1 MVFVIKYIL
10 ENKMKKILLI
20 DGSSLIFRAF
30 YAIRNLTTKDGV
42 FVNGVYGFL
51 NMYYKALELIN
62 PTHIFVAFDKGSK
75 TFRHNEFADYKGTRD
90 NAPNEIT
97 YQFGILKDLLSS
109 MNVNYLEL
117 DEYEAD
123 DIIGTI
129 AKLAQKEGFEV
140 DIFTGDRDYLQL
152 VDDNILVYLT
162 KKGISEI
169 KLMNTESILEEYDL
183 SPKQLIDVKA
193 LQGDS
198 SDNIPGVK
206 GVGEK
211 TALKLI
217 QEYGNLENL
226 YENID
231 NLKGKLKENLVNEKD
246 KAYLSRY
253 LGEIFLRVPIE
264 RNIEDFE
271 IKDVNYNEYLKKLEK
286 LEFNSII
293 NKHFKDIK
301 KESTVKSNQNI
312 DFEVI
317 NFSEIFEKIK
327 NDDEISIKF
336 FSDKGYIYRKKF
348 YIGIYSNFNKKAYI
362 CKDFKLSDFEK
373 FCNLDI
379 KIIGYDIKEELF
391 FALKN
396 NLEFK
401 NYEDVMILEYLIDSN
416 KGNYDI
422 LKVSNEFLNLEILD
436 LKEMLGKGK
445 NKKTFFELEEDI
457 IFKFISQNVFAISA
471 LYDIFI
477 EKAKENNLISLYENV
492 EKPLVKVLADME
504 KTGVLVD
511 RNKIIELNE
520 EYSKLAYL
528 YEQKV
533 YELAGEVFN
542 LNSPKQL
549 GVILFEKIGLPVV
562 KKTKT
567 GYSTDVEVLEKLSKK
582 HEIADYILK
591 YRSLNK
597 LISTYLDGI
606 LEYIMDDGRVRTSFK
621 QMITATGR
629 LSSVD
634 PNLQN
639 IPIRSEEGK
648 NIRKVFV
655 ADKNKVFIDAD
666 YSQIELRVL
675 AHLSKDSVMIDSFKN
690 DLDIHYKTASE
701 VFGVPINEVTDNQR
715 RSAKA
720 VNFGIVYGISDYGLS
735 KDLNITRNE
744 ARQYIDGYLN
754 TYPSIKNY
762 MEQIVNK
769 AKKDGFVTTILDRKR
784 YIPEINS
791 KNFNIRSFG
800 ERIALNTPIQGSAAD
815 IIKLAMIKVYERL
828 KIEKVNAKL
837 ILQIHDEL
845 IVECEES
852 EKETVKKIL
861 KNSMEN
867 VYKLD
872 LPLKVDVCE
881 GRNWYE
887 SK

>member
-1 MVFVIKYIL
+1 
-10 ENKMKKILLI
+10 MKKILLI

-30 YAIRNLTTKDGV
+30 YAIKNLTTKGGV

-51 NMYYKALELIN
+51 NMYYKALELTN
-62 PTHIFVAFDKGSK
+62 PTHVFVAFDKGSK
-75 TFRHNEFADYKGTRD
+75 TFRHTEYSDYKGTRD
-90 NAPNEIT
+90 KAPNEIT

-123 DIIGTI
+123 DILGTI

-152 VDDNILVYLT
+152 VDDNIFVYLT

-169 KLMNTESILEEYDL
+169 KLMDNNAIFEDFGI
-183 SPKQLIDVKA
+183 SPKQLIEVKA

-226 YENID
+226 YKNLGK
-231 NLKGKLKENLVNEKD
+231 LKGKLKENLENEKD

-253 LGEIFLRVPIE
+253 LGEIYLNVPIDK
-264 RNIEDFE
+264 NIEDFE
-271 IKDVNYNEYLKKLEK
+271 LKDVNLNEYIEK
-286 LEFNSII
+286 LENLEFKSII
-293 NKHFKDIK
+293 NKFFKDVK
-301 KESTVKSNQNI
+301 KDNSNSINHII
-312 DFEVI
+312 DSEVI
-317 NFSEIFEKIK
+317 NFSEIFDKIK
-327 NDDEISIKF
+327 NDKSIAVKF
-336 FSDKGYIYRKKF
+336 FSDKEYIYREKF
-348 YIGIYSNFNKKAYI
+348 YIGVYSDYNKKSYI
-362 CKDFKLSDFEK
+362 CKEFNLKDFERL
-373 FCNLDI
+373 CNSDI
-379 KIIGYDIKEELF
+379 KIVGYDIKEELF
-391 FALKN
+391 FLLKN
-396 NLEFK
+396 NFEVN
-401 NYEDVMILEYLIDSN
+401 NYEDVMILEYLVDSN

-422 LKVSNEFLNLEILD
+422 TKVSEELLHLEIID
-436 LKEMLGKGK
+436 LKERFGKGK
-445 NKKTFFELEEDI
+445 NKKTFFDLDEDI
-457 IFKFISQNVFAISA
+457 IVKYISQYVFAISE
-471 LYDIFI
+471 LYSIFVQ
-477 EKAKENNLISLYENV
+477 KVKENNLYSLYENV
-492 EKPLVKVLADME
+492 EKPLVKILADME
-504 KTGVLVD
+504 KTGVKVD
-511 RNKIIELNE
+511 KNKILELNE
-520 EYSKLAYL
+520 EYSKLADE
-528 YEQKV
+528 YEQRV
-533 YELAGEVFN
+533 YEIAGEVFN

-549 GVILFEKIGLPVV
+549 GVILFDKMKLPVV

-567 GYSTDVEVLEKLSKK
+567 GYSTDVEVLEKLSEDY
-582 HEIADYILK
+582 EIAEYILK

-597 LISTYLDGI
+597 LISTYLVGI
-606 LEYIMDDGRVRTSFK
+606 LDYIMEDDRVRTSYK

-639 IPIRSEEGK
+639 IPVRTQEGK

-675 AHLSKDSVMIDSFKN
+675 AHLSKDLVMIDSFKN

-701 VFGVPINEVTDNQR
+701 VFGVPIKEVTDNQR

-754 TYPSIKNY
+754 TYPNIKNY
-762 MEQIVNK
+762 MEEIVK
-769 AKKDGFVTTILDRKR
+769 IAKKDGYVTTILGRKR

-828 KIEKVNAKL
+828 KEEKVNAKL

-845 IVECEES
+845 IIECD
-852 EKETVKKIL
+852 EKEKDIVKNIL
-861 KNSMEN
+861 KESMEN

>member
-1 MVFVIKYIL
+1 
-10 ENKMKKILLI
+10 MKKILLI

-30 YAIRNLTTKDGV
+30 YAIKNLTTKDGV

-51 NMYYKALELIN
+51 NMYYKALELTN
-62 PTHIFVAFDKGSK
+62 PTHVFVAFDKGSK
-75 TFRHNEFADYKGTRD
+75 TFRHTEYSDYKGTRD
-90 NAPNEIT
+90 KAPNEIT

-123 DIIGTI
+123 DILGTI

-152 VDDNILVYLT
+152 VDDNIFVYLT

-169 KLMNTESILEEYDL
+169 KLMDNNAIFEDFGI

-226 YENID
+226 YENLGK
-231 NLKGKLKENLVNEKD
+231 LKGKLKENLENEKD

-253 LGEIFLRVPIE
+253 LGEIYLNVPIDK
-264 RNIEDFE
+264 NIEDFE
-271 IKDVNYNEYLKKLEK
+271 LKDVNLNEYIEK
-286 LEFNSII
+286 LENLEFKSII
-293 NKHFKDIK
+293 NKFFKDVK
-301 KESTVKSNQNI
+301 KDNSNSINHII
-312 DFEVI
+312 DSEVI
-317 NFSEIFEKIK
+317 NFSEIFDKIK
-327 NDDEISIKF
+327 NDKSIAVKF
-336 FSDKGYIYRKKF
+336 FSDKEYIYREKF
-348 YIGIYSNFNKKAYI
+348 YIGVYSDYNKKSYI
-362 CKDFKLSDFEK
+362 CKEFNLEDFERL
-373 FCNLDI
+373 CNSDI
-379 KIIGYDIKEELF
+379 KIVGYDIKEELF
-391 FALKN
+391 FLLKN
-396 NLEFK
+396 NFEVN
-401 NYEDVMILEYLIDSN
+401 NYEDVMILEYLVDSN

-422 LKVSNEFLNLEILD
+422 TKVSEELLHLEIID
-436 LKEMLGKGK
+436 LKERFGKGK
-445 NKKTFFELEEDI
+445 NKKTFFDLDEDI
-457 IFKFISQNVFAISA
+457 IVKYISQYVFAISE
-471 LYDIFI
+471 LYSIFVQ
-477 EKAKENNLISLYENV
+477 KVKENNLYSLYENV
-492 EKPLVKVLADME
+492 EKPLVKILADME
-504 KTGVLVD
+504 KTGVKVD
-511 RNKIIELNE
+511 NNKILELNE
-520 EYSKLAYL
+520 EYSKLADE
-528 YEQKV
+528 YEQRV

-549 GVILFEKIGLPVV
+549 GVILFDKMKLPVV

-567 GYSTDVEVLEKLSKK
+567 GYSTDVEVLEKLSEDY
-582 HEIADYILK
+582 EIAEYILK

-597 LISTYLDGI
+597 LISTYLVGI
-606 LEYIMDDGRVRTSFK
+606 LDYIMEDDRVRTSYK

-639 IPIRSEEGK
+639 IPVRTQEGK

-675 AHLSKDSVMIDSFKN
+675 AHLSKDLVMIDSFKN

-701 VFGVPINEVTDNQR
+701 VFGVPIEEVTDNQR

-754 TYPSIKNY
+754 TYPNIKNY
-762 MEQIVNK
+762 MEEIVK
-769 AKKDGFVTTILDRKR
+769 IAKKDGYVTTILGRKR

-828 KIEKVNAKL
+828 KEEKVNAKL

-845 IVECEES
+845 IIECD
-852 EKETVKKIL
+852 EKEKDIVKNIL
-861 KNSMEN
+861 KESMEN

>member
-1 MVFVIKYIL
+1 
-10 ENKMKKILLI
+10 MKKILLI

-169 KLMNTESILEEYDL
+169 KLMNNESIFEEYGL
-183 SPKQLIDVKA
+183 SPRQLIDVKA

-754 TYPSIKNY
+754 TYPSIKSY
-762 MEQIVNK
+762 MEEIVNK

-872 LPLKVDVCE
+872 LPLKVDICE

>member
-1 MVFVIKYIL
+1 
-10 ENKMKKILLI
+10 MKKILLI

-62 PTHIFVAFDKGSK
+62 PTHVFVAFDKGSK

-152 VDDNILVYLT
+152 VDYNILVYLT

-336 FSDKGYIYRKKF
+336 FSDKGYIYRNKF

-492 EKPLVKVLADME
+492 EKPLVKVIADME

-549 GVILFEKIGLPVV
+549 GVILFEKMRLPVV

-597 LISTYLDGI
+597 LISTYLYGI

-754 TYPSIKNY
+754 TYPSIKSY
-762 MEQIVNK
+762 MEEIVNK

-872 LPLKVDVCE
+872 LPLKVDICE

>member
-1 MVFVIKYIL
+1 
-10 ENKMKKILLI
+10 MKKILLI

-264 RNIEDFE
+264 RNIEDFK

-754 TYPSIKNY
+754 TYPSIKSY
-762 MEQIVNK
+762 MEEIVNK

-828 KIEKVNAKL
+828 KVEKVNAKL

-872 LPLKVDVCE
+872 LPLKVDICE

>member
-1 MVFVIKYIL
+1 
-10 ENKMKKILLI
+10 MKKILLI

-30 YAIRNLTTKDGV
+30 YAIKNLTTKDGV

-51 NMYYKALELIN
+51 NMYYKALELTN
-62 PTHIFVAFDKGSK
+62 PTHVFVAFDKGSK
-75 TFRHNEFADYKGTRD
+75 TFRHTEYSDYKGTRD
-90 NAPNEIT
+90 KAPNEIT

-123 DIIGTI
+123 DILGTI

-152 VDDNILVYLT
+152 VDDNIFVYLT

-169 KLMNTESILEEYDL
+169 KLMDNNAIFEDFGI

-226 YENID
+226 YENLGK
-231 NLKGKLKENLVNEKD
+231 LKGKLKENLENEKD

-253 LGEIFLRVPIE
+253 LGEIYLNVPIDK
-264 RNIEDFE
+264 NIEDFE
-271 IKDVNYNEYLKKLEK
+271 LKDVNLNEYIEK
-286 LEFNSII
+286 LENLEFKSII
-293 NKHFKDIK
+293 NKFFKDVK
-301 KESTVKSNQNI
+301 KDNSNSINHII
-312 DFEVI
+312 DSEVI
-317 NFSEIFEKIK
+317 NFSEIFDKIK
-327 NDDEISIKF
+327 NDKSIAVKF
-336 FSDKGYIYRKKF
+336 FSDKEYIYREKF
-348 YIGIYSNFNKKAYI
+348 YIGVYSDYNKKSYI
-362 CKDFKLSDFEK
+362 CKEFNLEDFERL
-373 FCNLDI
+373 CNSDI
-379 KIIGYDIKEELF
+379 KIVGYDIKEELF
-391 FALKN
+391 FLLKN
-396 NLEFK
+396 NFEVN
-401 NYEDVMILEYLIDSN
+401 NYEDVMILEYLVDSN

-422 LKVSNEFLNLEILD
+422 TKVSEELLHLEIID
-436 LKEMLGKGK
+436 LKERFGKGK
-445 NKKTFFELEEDI
+445 NKKTFFDLDEDI
-457 IFKFISQNVFAISA
+457 IVKYISQYVFAISE
-471 LYDIFI
+471 LYSIFVQ
-477 EKAKENNLISLYENV
+477 KVKENNLYSLYENV
-492 EKPLVKVLADME
+492 EKPLVKILADME
-504 KTGVLVD
+504 KTGVKVD
-511 RNKIIELNE
+511 KNKILELNE
-520 EYSKLAYL
+520 EYSKLADE
-528 YEQKV
+528 YEQRV
-533 YELAGEVFN
+533 YEIAGEVFN

-549 GVILFEKIGLPVV
+549 GVILFDKMKLPVV

-567 GYSTDVEVLEKLSKK
+567 GYSTDVEVLEKLSEDY
-582 HEIADYILK
+582 EIAEYILK

-597 LISTYLDGI
+597 LISTYLVGI
-606 LEYIMDDGRVRTSFK
+606 LDYIMEDARVRTSYK

-639 IPIRSEEGK
+639 IPVRTQEGK

-675 AHLSKDSVMIDSFKN
+675 AHLSKDLVMIDSFKN

-701 VFGVPINEVTDNQR
+701 VFGVPIEEVTDNQR

-754 TYPSIKNY
+754 TYPNIKNY
-762 MEQIVNK
+762 MEEIVK
-769 AKKDGFVTTILDRKR
+769 IAKKDGYVTTILGRKR

-828 KIEKVNAKL
+828 KEEKVNAKL

-845 IVECEES
+845 IIECD
-852 EKETVKKIL
+852 EKEKDIVKNIL
-861 KNSMEN
+861 KESMEN

>member
-1 MVFVIKYIL
+1 
-10 ENKMKKILLI
+10 MKKILLI

-62 PTHIFVAFDKGSK
+62 PTHVFVAFDKGSK

-169 KLMNTESILEEYDL
+169 KLMNIESILEEYDL

-445 NKKTFFELEEDI
+445 NKKTFFELEEAI

-754 TYPSIKNY
+754 TYPSIKSY
-762 MEQIVNK
+762 MEEIVNK

-828 KIEKVNAKL
+828 KVEKVNAKL

-872 LPLKVDVCE
+872 LPLKVDICE

>member
-1 MVFVIKYIL
+1 
-10 ENKMKKILLI
+10 MKKILLI

-30 YAIRNLTTKDGV
+30 YAIKNLTTKDGV

-51 NMYYKALELIN
+51 NMYYKALELTN
-62 PTHIFVAFDKGSK
+62 PTHVFVAFDKGSK
-75 TFRHNEFADYKGTRD
+75 TFRHTEYSDYKGTRD
-90 NAPNEIT
+90 KAPNEIT

-123 DIIGTI
+123 DILGTI

-152 VDDNILVYLT
+152 VDDNIFVYLT

-169 KLMNTESILEEYDL
+169 KLMDNNAIFEDFGI

-226 YENID
+226 YENLGK
-231 NLKGKLKENLVNEKD
+231 LKGKLKENLENEKD

-253 LGEIFLRVPIE
+253 LGEIYLNVPIDK
-264 RNIEDFE
+264 NIEDFE
-271 IKDVNYNEYLKKLEK
+271 LKDVNLNEYIEK
-286 LEFNSII
+286 LENLEFKSII
-293 NKHFKDIK
+293 NKFFKDVK
-301 KESTVKSNQNI
+301 KDNSNSINHII
-312 DFEVI
+312 DSEVI
-317 NFSEIFEKIK
+317 NFSEIFDKIK
-327 NDDEISIKF
+327 NDKSIAVKF
-336 FSDKGYIYRKKF
+336 FSDKEYIYREKF
-348 YIGIYSNFNKKAYI
+348 YIGVYSDYNKKSYI
-362 CKDFKLSDFEK
+362 CKEFNLEDFERL
-373 FCNLDI
+373 CNSDI
-379 KIIGYDIKEELF
+379 KIVGYDIKEELF
-391 FALKN
+391 FLLKN
-396 NLEFK
+396 NFEVN
-401 NYEDVMILEYLIDSN
+401 NYEDVMILEYLVDSN

-422 LKVSNEFLNLEILD
+422 TKVSEELLHLEIID
-436 LKEMLGKGK
+436 LKERFGKGK
-445 NKKTFFELEEDI
+445 NKKTFFDLDEDI
-457 IFKFISQNVFAISA
+457 IVKYISQYVFAISE
-471 LYDIFI
+471 LYSIFVQ
-477 EKAKENNLISLYENV
+477 KVKENNLYSLYENV
-492 EKPLVKVLADME
+492 EKPLVKILADME
-504 KTGVLVD
+504 KTGVKVD
-511 RNKIIELNE
+511 KNKILELNE
-520 EYSKLAYL
+520 EYSKLADE
-528 YEQKV
+528 YEQRV
-533 YELAGEVFN
+533 YEIAGEVFN

-549 GVILFEKIGLPVV
+549 GVILFDKMKLPVV

-567 GYSTDVEVLEKLSKK
+567 GYSTDVEVLEKLSEDY
-582 HEIADYILK
+582 EIAEYILK

-597 LISTYLDGI
+597 LISTYLVGI
-606 LEYIMDDGRVRTSFK
+606 LDYIMEDDRVRTSYK

-639 IPIRSEEGK
+639 IPVRTQEGK

-675 AHLSKDSVMIDSFKN
+675 AHLSKDLVMIDSFKN
-690 DLDIHYKTASE
+690 DLDIHYKTACE
-701 VFGVPINEVTDNQR
+701 VFGVPIEEVTDNQR

-754 TYPSIKNY
+754 TYPNIKNY
-762 MEQIVNK
+762 MEEIVK
-769 AKKDGFVTTILDRKR
+769 IAKKDGYVTTILGRKR

-828 KIEKVNAKL
+828 KEEKVNAKL

-845 IVECEES
+845 IIECD
-852 EKETVKKIL
+852 EKEKDIVKNIL
-861 KNSMEN
+861 KESMEN

>member
-1 MVFVIKYIL
+1 
-10 ENKMKKILLI
+10 MKKILLI

-30 YAIRNLTTKDGV
+30 YAIKNLTTKDGV

-51 NMYYKALELIN
+51 NMYYKALELTN
-62 PTHIFVAFDKGSK
+62 PTHVFVAFDKGSK
-75 TFRHNEFADYKGTRD
+75 TFRHTEYSDYKGTRD
-90 NAPNEIT
+90 KAPNEIT

-123 DIIGTI
+123 DILGTI

-152 VDDNILVYLT
+152 VDDNIFVYLT

-169 KLMNTESILEEYDL
+169 MLMDNNAIFEDFGI

-226 YENID
+226 YENLGK
-231 NLKGKLKENLVNEKD
+231 LKGKLKENLENEKD

-253 LGEIFLRVPIE
+253 LGEIYLNVPIDK
-264 RNIEDFE
+264 NIEDFE
-271 IKDVNYNEYLKKLEK
+271 LKDVNLNEYIEK
-286 LEFNSII
+286 LENLEFKSII
-293 NKHFKDIK
+293 NKFFKDVK
-301 KESTVKSNQNI
+301 KDNSNSINHII
-312 DFEVI
+312 DSEVI
-317 NFSEIFEKIK
+317 NFSEIFDKIK
-327 NDDEISIKF
+327 NDKSIAVKF
-336 FSDKGYIYRKKF
+336 FSDKEYIYREKF
-348 YIGIYSNFNKKAYI
+348 YIGVYSDYNKKSYI
-362 CKDFKLSDFEK
+362 CKEFNLEDFERL
-373 FCNLDI
+373 CNSDI
-379 KIIGYDIKEELF
+379 KIVGYDIKEELF
-391 FALKN
+391 FLLKN
-396 NLEFK
+396 NFEVN
-401 NYEDVMILEYLIDSN
+401 NYEDVMILEYLVDSN

-422 LKVSNEFLNLEILD
+422 TKVSEELLHLEIID
-436 LKEMLGKGK
+436 LKERFGKGK
-445 NKKTFFELEEDI
+445 NKKTFFDLDEDI
-457 IFKFISQNVFAISA
+457 IVKYISQYVFAISE
-471 LYDIFI
+471 LYSIFVQ
-477 EKAKENNLISLYENV
+477 KVKENNLYSLYENV
-492 EKPLVKVLADME
+492 EKPLVKILADME
-504 KTGVLVD
+504 KTGVKVD
-511 RNKIIELNE
+511 KNKILELNE
-520 EYSKLAYL
+520 EYSKLADE
-528 YEQKV
+528 YEQRV
-533 YELAGEVFN
+533 YEIAGEVFN

-549 GVILFEKIGLPVV
+549 GVILFDKMKLPVV

-567 GYSTDVEVLEKLSKK
+567 GYSTDVEVLEKLSEDY
-582 HEIADYILK
+582 EIAEYILK

-597 LISTYLDGI
+597 LISTYLVGI
-606 LEYIMDDGRVRTSFK
+606 LDYIMEDDRVRTSYK

-639 IPIRSEEGK
+639 IPVRTQEGK

-675 AHLSKDSVMIDSFKN
+675 AHLSKDLVMIDSFKN

-701 VFGVPINEVTDNQR
+701 VFGVPIEEVTDNQR

-754 TYPSIKNY
+754 TYPNIKNY
-762 MEQIVNK
+762 MEEIVK
-769 AKKDGFVTTILDRKR
+769 IAKKDGYVTTILGRKR

-828 KIEKVNAKL
+828 KEEKVNAKL

-845 IVECEES
+845 IIECD
-852 EKETVKKIL
+852 EKEKDIVKNIL
-861 KNSMEN
+861 KESMEN

>member
-1 MVFVIKYIL
+1 
-10 ENKMKKILLI
+10 MKKILLI

-30 YAIRNLTTKDGV
+30 YAIKNLTTKDGV

-51 NMYYKALELIN
+51 NMYYKALELTN
-62 PTHIFVAFDKGSK
+62 PTHVFVAFDKGSK
-75 TFRHNEFADYKGTRD
+75 TFRHTEYSDYKGTRD
-90 NAPNEIT
+90 KAPNEIT

-123 DIIGTI
+123 DILGTI
-129 AKLAQKEGFEV
+129 AKMAQKEGFEV

-152 VDDNILVYLT
+152 VDDNIFVYLT

-169 KLMNTESILEEYDL
+169 KLMDNNAILEDFGI
-183 SPKQLIDVKA
+183 SPKQLIEVKA

-226 YENID
+226 YENLG
-231 NLKGKLKENLVNEKD
+231 NLKGKLKENLENEKD

-253 LGEIFLRVPIE
+253 LGEIYLNVPIDK
-264 RNIEDFE
+264 NIEDFE
-271 IKDVNYNEYLKKLEK
+271 IKDVNLNEYIEK
-286 LEFNSII
+286 LENLEFKSII
-293 NKHFKDIK
+293 NKYFKDVK
-301 KESTVKSNQNI
+301 KDNSKNLNHII
-312 DFEVI
+312 DSEVI
-317 NFSEIFEKIK
+317 IFSEIFDKIK
-327 NDDEISIKF
+327 NDKSIAVKF
-336 FSDKGYIYRKKF
+336 FSDKEYIYREKF
-348 YIGIYSNFNKKAYI
+348 YIGVYSDYNKKSYI
-362 CKDFKLSDFEK
+362 CKDFNLKDFERL
-373 FCNLDI
+373 CNSDI
-379 KIIGYDIKEELF
+379 KIVGYDIKEELF
-391 FALKN
+391 FLLKN
-396 NLEFK
+396 NFEVN
-401 NYEDVMILEYLIDSN
+401 NYEDVMILEYLVDSN

-422 LKVSNEFLNLEILD
+422 TKVSEEVLHLEIID
-436 LKEMLGKGK
+436 LKEIFGKGK
-445 NKKTFFELEEDI
+445 NKKTFFDLDEDI
-457 IFKFISQNVFAISA
+457 IVKYISQYVFAISE
-471 LYDIFI
+471 LYSIFVQ
-477 EKAKENNLISLYENV
+477 KVKENNLYSLYENV
-492 EKPLVKVLADME
+492 EKPLVKILADME
-504 KTGVLVD
+504 KTGVRVD
-511 RNKIIELNE
+511 KNKIMELNE
-520 EYSKLAYL
+520 EYSKLADE
-528 YEQKV
+528 YEQRV

-549 GVILFEKIGLPVV
+549 GVVLFDKMKLPVV

-567 GYSTDVEVLEKLSKK
+567 GYSTDVEVLEKLSEE
-582 HEIADYILK
+582 HEIAEYILK

-597 LISTYLDGI
+597 LISTYLVGI
-606 LEYIMDDGRVRTSFK
+606 LDYIMEDDRVRTSYK

-639 IPIRSEEGK
+639 IPVRTQEGK

-675 AHLSKDSVMIDSFKN
+675 AHLSKDLVMIDSFKN
-690 DLDIHYKTASE
+690 NLDIHYKTASE
-701 VFGVPINEVTDNQR
+701 VFGVPIEEVTDNQR

-754 TYPSIKNY
+754 TYPNIKNY
-762 MEQIVNK
+762 MEEIVK
-769 AKKDGFVTTILDRKR
+769 IAKKDGYVTTILGRKR

-828 KIEKVNAKL
+828 KEEKVNAKL

-845 IVECEES
+845 IIECD
-852 EKETVKKIL
+852 EKEKDIVKNIL
-861 KNSMEN
+861 KESMEN

>member
-1 MVFVIKYIL
+1 
-10 ENKMKKILLI
+10 MKKILLI

-30 YAIRNLTTKDGV
+30 YAIKNLTTKDGV

-51 NMYYKALELIN
+51 NMYYKALELTN
-62 PTHIFVAFDKGSK
+62 PTHVFVAFDKGSK
-75 TFRHNEFADYKGTRD
+75 TFRHTEYSDYKGTRD
-90 NAPNEIT
+90 KAPNEIT

-123 DIIGTI
+123 DILGTI

-152 VDDNILVYLT
+152 VDDNIFVYLT

-169 KLMNTESILEEYDL
+169 KLMDNNAIFEDFGI

-226 YENID
+226 YKNLGK
-231 NLKGKLKENLVNEKD
+231 LKGKLKENLENEKD

-253 LGEIFLRVPIE
+253 LGEIYLNVPIDK
-264 RNIEDFE
+264 NIEDFE
-271 IKDVNYNEYLKKLEK
+271 LKDVNLNEYIEK
-286 LEFNSII
+286 LENLEFKSII
-293 NKHFKDIK
+293 NKFFKDVK
-301 KESTVKSNQNI
+301 KDNSNSINHII
-312 DFEVI
+312 DSEVI
-317 NFSEIFEKIK
+317 NFSEIFDKIK
-327 NDDEISIKF
+327 NDKSIAVKF
-336 FSDKGYIYRKKF
+336 FSDKEYIYREKF
-348 YIGIYSNFNKKAYI
+348 YIGVYSDYNKKSYI
-362 CKDFKLSDFEK
+362 CKEFNLEDFERL
-373 FCNLDI
+373 CNSDI
-379 KIIGYDIKEELF
+379 KIVGYDIKEELF
-391 FALKN
+391 FLLKN
-396 NLEFK
+396 NFEVN
-401 NYEDVMILEYLIDSN
+401 NYEDVMILEYLVDSN

-422 LKVSNEFLNLEILD
+422 TKVSEELLHLEIID
-436 LKEMLGKGK
+436 LKERFGKGK
-445 NKKTFFELEEDI
+445 NKKTFFDLDEDI
-457 IFKFISQNVFAISA
+457 IVKYISQYVFAISE
-471 LYDIFI
+471 LYSIFVQ
-477 EKAKENNLISLYENV
+477 KVKENNLYSLYENV
-492 EKPLVKVLADME
+492 EKPLVKILADME
-504 KTGVLVD
+504 KTGVKVD
-511 RNKIIELNE
+511 KNKILELNE
-520 EYSKLAYL
+520 EYSKLADE
-528 YEQKV
+528 YEQRV

-549 GVILFEKIGLPVV
+549 GVILFDKMKLPVV

-567 GYSTDVEVLEKLSKK
+567 GYSTDVEVLEKLSEDY
-582 HEIADYILK
+582 EIAEYILK

-597 LISTYLDGI
+597 LISTYLVGI
-606 LEYIMDDGRVRTSFK
+606 LDYIMEDDRVRTSYK

-639 IPIRSEEGK
+639 IPVRTQEGK

-675 AHLSKDSVMIDSFKN
+675 AHLSKDLVMIDSFKN

-701 VFGVPINEVTDNQR
+701 VFGVPIEEVTDNQR

-754 TYPSIKNY
+754 TYPNIKNY
-762 MEQIVNK
+762 MEEIVK
-769 AKKDGFVTTILDRKR
+769 IAKKDGYVTIILGRKR
-784 YIPEINS
+784 YIPEIKS

-815 IIKLAMIKVYERL
+815 IIKLAMIKVYKRL
-828 KIEKVNAKL
+828 KEEKVNAKL

-845 IVECEES
+845 IIECD
-852 EKETVKKIL
+852 EKEKDIVKNIL
-861 KNSMEN
+861 KESMEN

-881 GRNWYE
+881 GRNWFE

>member
-1 MVFVIKYIL
+1 
-10 ENKMKKILLI
+10 MKKILLI

-62 PTHIFVAFDKGSK
+62 PTHVFVAFDKGSK

-336 FSDKGYIYRKKF
+336 FSDKGYICRKKF

-477 EKAKENNLISLYENV
+477 EKAKENNLISLYENI

-754 TYPSIKNY
+754 TYPSIKSY
-762 MEQIVNK
+762 MEEIVNK

-828 KIEKVNAKL
+828 KVEKVNAKL

-872 LPLKVDVCE
+872 LPLKVDICE

>member
-1 MVFVIKYIL
+1 
-10 ENKMKKILLI
+10 MKKILLI

-264 RNIEDFE
+264 RNIEDFK

-648 NIRKVFV
+648 NIRKVFI

-754 TYPSIKNY
+754 TYPSIKSY
-762 MEQIVNK
+762 MEEIVNK

-828 KIEKVNAKL
+828 KVEKVNAKL

-872 LPLKVDVCE
+872 LPLKVDICE

>member
-1 MVFVIKYIL
+1 
-10 ENKMKKILLI
+10 MKKILLI

-264 RNIEDFE
+264 RNIEDFK

-471 LYDIFI
+471 LYNIFI

-754 TYPSIKNY
+754 TYPSIKSY
-762 MEQIVNK
+762 MEEIVNK

-828 KIEKVNAKL
+828 KVEKVNAKL

-872 LPLKVDVCE
+872 LPLKVDICE

>member
-1 MVFVIKYIL
+1 
-10 ENKMKKILLI
+10 MKKILLI

-62 PTHIFVAFDKGSK
+62 PTHVFVAFDKGSK

-231 NLKGKLKENLVNEKD
+231 NFKGKLKENLVNEKN

-264 RNIEDFE
+264 RNIEDFK

-379 KIIGYDIKEELF
+379 KMIGYDIKEELF

-754 TYPSIKNY
+754 TYPSIKSY
-762 MEQIVNK
+762 MEEIVNK

-872 LPLKVDVCE
+872 LPLKVDICE

>member
-1 MVFVIKYIL
+1 
-10 ENKMKKILLI
+10 MKKILLI

-62 PTHIFVAFDKGSK
+62 PTHVFVAFDKGSK

-264 RNIEDFE
+264 RNIEDFK

-492 EKPLVKVLADME
+492 EKTLVKVLADME

-754 TYPSIKNY
+754 TYPSIKSY
-762 MEQIVNK
+762 MEEIVNK

-828 KIEKVNAKL
+828 KVEKVNAKL

-872 LPLKVDVCE
+872 LPLKVDICE

>member
-1 MVFVIKYIL
+1 
-10 ENKMKKILLI
+10 MKKILLI

-30 YAIRNLTTKDGV
+30 YAIKNLTTKDGV

-51 NMYYKALELIN
+51 NMYYKALELTN
-62 PTHIFVAFDKGSK
+62 PTHVFIAFDKGSK
-75 TFRHNEFADYKGTRD
+75 TFRHTEYSDYKGTRD
-90 NAPNEIT
+90 KAPNEIT

-123 DIIGTI
+123 DILGTI

-152 VDDNILVYLT
+152 VDDNIFVYLT

-169 KLMNTESILEEYDL
+169 KLMDNNAIFEDFGI

-226 YENID
+226 YENLGK
-231 NLKGKLKENLVNEKD
+231 LKGKLKENLENEKD

-253 LGEIFLRVPIE
+253 LGEIYLNVPIDK
-264 RNIEDFE
+264 NIEDFE
-271 IKDVNYNEYLKKLEK
+271 LKDVNLNEYIEK
-286 LEFNSII
+286 LENLEFKSII
-293 NKHFKDIK
+293 NKFFKDVK
-301 KESTVKSNQNI
+301 KDNSNSINHII
-312 DFEVI
+312 DSEVI
-317 NFSEIFEKIK
+317 NFSEIFDKIK
-327 NDDEISIKF
+327 NDKSIAVKF
-336 FSDKGYIYRKKF
+336 FSDKEYIYREKF
-348 YIGIYSNFNKKAYI
+348 YIGVYSDYNKKSYI
-362 CKDFKLSDFEK
+362 CKEFNLEDFERL
-373 FCNLDI
+373 CNSDI
-379 KIIGYDIKEELF
+379 KIVGYDIKEELF
-391 FALKN
+391 FLLKN
-396 NLEFK
+396 NFEVN
-401 NYEDVMILEYLIDSN
+401 NYEDVMILEYLVDSN

-422 LKVSNEFLNLEILD
+422 TKVSEELLHLEIID
-436 LKEMLGKGK
+436 LKERFGKGK
-445 NKKTFFELEEDI
+445 NKKTFFDLDEDI
-457 IFKFISQNVFAISA
+457 IVKYISQYVFAISE
-471 LYDIFI
+471 LYSIFVQ
-477 EKAKENNLISLYENV
+477 KVKENNLYSLYENV
-492 EKPLVKVLADME
+492 EKPLVKILADME
-504 KTGVLVD
+504 KTGVKVD
-511 RNKIIELNE
+511 KNKILELNE
-520 EYSKLAYL
+520 EYSKLADE
-528 YEQKV
+528 YEQRV
-533 YELAGEVFN
+533 YEIAGEVFN

-549 GVILFEKIGLPVV
+549 GVILFDKMKLPVV

-567 GYSTDVEVLEKLSKK
+567 GYSTDVEVLEKLSEDY
-582 HEIADYILK
+582 EIAEYILK

-597 LISTYLDGI
+597 LISTYLVGI
-606 LEYIMDDGRVRTSFK
+606 LDYIMEDDRVRTSYK

-639 IPIRSEEGK
+639 IPVRTQEGK

-675 AHLSKDSVMIDSFKN
+675 AHLSKDLVMIDSFKN

-701 VFGVPINEVTDNQR
+701 VFGVPIEEVTDNQR

-754 TYPSIKNY
+754 TYPNIKNY
-762 MEQIVNK
+762 MEEIVK
-769 AKKDGFVTTILDRKR
+769 IAKKDGYVTTILGRKR

-828 KIEKVNAKL
+828 KEEKVNAKL

-845 IVECEES
+845 IIECD
-852 EKETVKKIL
+852 EKEKDIVKNIL
-861 KNSMEN
+861 KESMEN

>member
-1 MVFVIKYIL
+1 
-10 ENKMKKILLI
+10 MKKILLI

-492 EKPLVKVLADME
+492 EKSLVKVLADME

-754 TYPSIKNY
+754 TYPSIKSY
-762 MEQIVNK
+762 MEEIVNK

-872 LPLKVDVCE
+872 LPLKVDICE

>member
-1 MVFVIKYIL
+1 
-10 ENKMKKILLI
+10 MKKILLI

-169 KLMNTESILEEYDL
+169 KLMNTESILEKYDL

-336 FSDKGYIYRKKF
+336 FSDKGYIYKKKF

-477 EKAKENNLISLYENV
+477 EKVKENNLISLYENV

-744 ARQYIDGYLN
+744 ARKYIDGYLN
-754 TYPSIKNY
+754 TYPSIKSY
-762 MEQIVNK
+762 MEEIVNK

-872 LPLKVDVCE
+872 LPLKVDICE

>member
-1 MVFVIKYIL
+1 
-10 ENKMKKILLI
+10 MKKILLI

-30 YAIRNLTTKDGV
+30 YAIKNLTTKDGV

-51 NMYYKALELIN
+51 NMYYKALELTN
-62 PTHIFVAFDKGSK
+62 PTHVFVAFDKGSK
-75 TFRHNEFADYKGTRD
+75 TFRHTEYSDYKGTRD
-90 NAPNEIT
+90 KAPNEIT

-123 DIIGTI
+123 DILGTI

-152 VDDNILVYLT
+152 VDDNIFVYLT

-169 KLMNTESILEEYDL
+169 KLMDNNAIFEDFGI

-217 QEYGNLENL
+217 QEYENLENL
-226 YENID
+226 YENLGK
-231 NLKGKLKENLVNEKD
+231 LKGKLKENLENEKD

-253 LGEIFLRVPIE
+253 LGEIYLNVPIDK
-264 RNIEDFE
+264 NIEDFE
-271 IKDVNYNEYLKKLEK
+271 LKDVNLNEYIEK
-286 LEFNSII
+286 LENLEFKSII
-293 NKHFKDIK
+293 NKFFKDVK
-301 KESTVKSNQNI
+301 KDNSNSINHII
-312 DFEVI
+312 DSEVI
-317 NFSEIFEKIK
+317 NFSEIFDKIK
-327 NDDEISIKF
+327 NDKSIAVKF
-336 FSDKGYIYRKKF
+336 FSDKEYIYREKF
-348 YIGIYSNFNKKAYI
+348 YIGVYSDYNKKSYI
-362 CKDFKLSDFEK
+362 CKEFNLEDFERL
-373 FCNLDI
+373 CNSDI
-379 KIIGYDIKEELF
+379 KIVGYDIKEELF
-391 FALKN
+391 FLLKN
-396 NLEFK
+396 NFEVN
-401 NYEDVMILEYLIDSN
+401 NYEDVMILEYLVDSN

-422 LKVSNEFLNLEILD
+422 TKVSEELLHLEIID
-436 LKEMLGKGK
+436 LKERFGKGK
-445 NKKTFFELEEDI
+445 NKKTFFDLDEDI
-457 IFKFISQNVFAISA
+457 IVKYISQYVFAISE
-471 LYDIFI
+471 LYSIFVQ
-477 EKAKENNLISLYENV
+477 KVKENNLYSLYENV
-492 EKPLVKVLADME
+492 EKPLVKILADME
-504 KTGVLVD
+504 KTGVKVD
-511 RNKIIELNE
+511 KNKILELNE
-520 EYSKLAYL
+520 EYSKLADE
-528 YEQKV
+528 YEQRV

-549 GVILFEKIGLPVV
+549 GVILFDKMKLPVV

-567 GYSTDVEVLEKLSKK
+567 GYSTDVEVLEKLSEDY
-582 HEIADYILK
+582 EIAEYILK

-597 LISTYLDGI
+597 LISTYLVGI
-606 LEYIMDDGRVRTSFK
+606 LDYIMEDDRVRTSYK

-639 IPIRSEEGK
+639 IPVRTQEGK

-675 AHLSKDSVMIDSFKN
+675 AHLSKDLVMIDSFKN

-701 VFGVPINEVTDNQR
+701 VFGVPIEEVTDNQR

-754 TYPSIKNY
+754 TYPNIKNY
-762 MEQIVNK
+762 MEEIVK
-769 AKKDGFVTTILDRKR
+769 IAKKDGYVTTILGRKR

-828 KIEKVNAKL
+828 KEEKVNAKL

-845 IVECEES
+845 IIECD
-852 EKETVKKIL
+852 EKEKDIVKNIL
-861 KNSMEN
+861 KESMEN

>member
-1 MVFVIKYIL
+1 
-10 ENKMKKILLI
+10 MKKILLI

-362 CKDFKLSDFEK
+362 CKNFKLSDFEK

-582 HEIADYILK
+582 HEIVDYILK

-754 TYPSIKNY
+754 TYPSIKSY
-762 MEQIVNK
+762 MEEIVNK

-872 LPLKVDVCE
+872 LPLKVDICE

>member
-1 MVFVIKYIL
+1 
-10 ENKMKKILLI
+10 MKKILLI

-30 YAIRNLTTKDGV
+30 YAIKNLTTKDGV

-51 NMYYKALELIN
+51 NMYYKALELTN
-62 PTHIFVAFDKGSK
+62 PTHVFVAFDKGSK
-75 TFRHNEFADYKGTRD
+75 TFRHTEYSDYKGTRD
-90 NAPNEIT
+90 KAPNEIT

-123 DIIGTI
+123 DILGTI

-152 VDDNILVYLT
+152 VDDNIFVYLT

-169 KLMNTESILEEYDL
+169 KLMDNNAIYEDFGI
-183 SPKQLIDVKA
+183 SPKQLIEVKA

-226 YENID
+226 YENLGK
-231 NLKGKLKENLVNEKD
+231 LKGKLKENLENEKD

-253 LGEIFLRVPIE
+253 LGEIYLNVPIDK
-264 RNIEDFE
+264 NIEDFE
-271 IKDVNYNEYLKKLEK
+271 LKDVNLNEYIEK
-286 LEFNSII
+286 LENLEFKSII
-293 NKHFKDIK
+293 NKYFKDVK
-301 KESTVKSNQNI
+301 KDNSKSINHKI
-312 DFEVI
+312 DSEVI
-317 NFSEIFEKIK
+317 NFSEIFDKIK
-327 NDDEISIKF
+327 NDKSIAVKF
-336 FSDKGYIYRKKF
+336 FSDKEYIYREKF
-348 YIGIYSNFNKKAYI
+348 YIGVYSDYNKKSYI
-362 CKDFKLSDFEK
+362 CKEFNLKDFERL
-373 FCNLDI
+373 CNSDI
-379 KIIGYDIKEELF
+379 KIVGYDIKEELF
-391 FALKN
+391 FLLKN
-396 NLEFK
+396 NFEVN
-401 NYEDVMILEYLIDSN
+401 NYEDVMILEYLVDSN

-422 LKVSNEFLNLEILD
+422 TKVSEELLHLEIID
-436 LKEMLGKGK
+436 LKERFGKGK
-445 NKKTFFELEEDI
+445 NKKTFFDLDEDI
-457 IFKFISQNVFAISA
+457 IVKYISQYVFAISE
-471 LYDIFI
+471 LYSIFVQ
-477 EKAKENNLISLYENV
+477 KVKENNLYSLYENV
-492 EKPLVKVLADME
+492 EKPLVKILADME
-504 KTGVLVD
+504 KTGVKVD
-511 RNKIIELNE
+511 KNKILELNE
-520 EYSKLAYL
+520 EYSKLADE
-528 YEQKV
+528 YEQRV
-533 YELAGEVFN
+533 YEIAGEVFN

-549 GVILFEKIGLPVV
+549 GVILFDKMKLPVV

-567 GYSTDVEVLEKLSKK
+567 GYSTDVEVLEKLSEDY
-582 HEIADYILK
+582 EIAEYILK

-597 LISTYLDGI
+597 LISTYLVGI
-606 LEYIMDDGRVRTSFK
+606 LDYIMEDDRVRTSYK

-639 IPIRSEEGK
+639 IPVRTQEGK

-675 AHLSKDSVMIDSFKN
+675 AHLSKDLVMIDSFKN

-701 VFGVPINEVTDNQR
+701 VFGVPIEEVTDNQR

-754 TYPSIKNY
+754 TYPNIKNY
-762 MEQIVNK
+762 MEEIVK
-769 AKKDGFVTTILDRKR
+769 IAKKDGYVTTILGRKR

-828 KIEKVNAKL
+828 KEEKVNAKL

-845 IVECEES
+845 IIECD
-852 EKETVKKIL
+852 EKEKDIVKNIL
-861 KNSMEN
+861 KESMEN

>member
-1 MVFVIKYIL
+1 
-10 ENKMKKILLI
+10 MKKILLI

-129 AKLAQKEGFEV
+129 AKLAHKEGFEV

-264 RNIEDFE
+264 RNIEDFK

-754 TYPSIKNY
+754 TYPSIKSY
-762 MEQIVNK
+762 MEEIVNK

-828 KIEKVNAKL
+828 KVEKVNAKL

-872 LPLKVDVCE
+872 LPLKVDICE

>member
-1 MVFVIKYIL
+1 
-10 ENKMKKILLI
+10 MKKILLI

-30 YAIRNLTTKDGV
+30 YAIKNLTTKDGV

-51 NMYYKALELIN
+51 NMYYKALELTN
-62 PTHIFVAFDKGSK
+62 PTHVFVAFDKGSK
-75 TFRHNEFADYKGTRD
+75 TFRHTEYSDYKGTRD
-90 NAPNEIT
+90 KAPNEIT

-123 DIIGTI
+123 DILGTI

-152 VDDNILVYLT
+152 VDDNIFVYLT

-169 KLMNTESILEEYDL
+169 KLMDNNAIFEDFGI

-226 YENID
+226 YENLG
-231 NLKGKLKENLVNEKD
+231 NLKGKLKENLENEKD

-253 LGEIFLRVPIE
+253 LGEIYLNVPIDK
-264 RNIEDFE
+264 NIEDFE
-271 IKDVNYNEYLKKLEK
+271 IKDVNLNEYIEK
-286 LEFNSII
+286 LENLEFKSII
-293 NKHFKDIK
+293 NKYFKDVK
-301 KESTVKSNQNI
+301 KDNSKSINHII
-312 DFEVI
+312 DSEVI
-317 NFSEIFEKIK
+317 NFSEIFDKIK
-327 NDDEISIKF
+327 NDKSIAVKF
-336 FSDKGYIYRKKF
+336 FSDKEYIYREKF
-348 YIGIYSNFNKKAYI
+348 YIGVYSDYNKKSYI
-362 CKDFKLSDFEK
+362 CKEFNLKDFERL
-373 FCNLDI
+373 CNSDI
-379 KIIGYDIKEELF
+379 KIVGYDIKEELF
-391 FALKN
+391 FLLKN
-396 NLEFK
+396 NFEVN
-401 NYEDVMILEYLIDSN
+401 NYEDVMILEYLVDSN

-422 LKVSNEFLNLEILD
+422 TKVSEELLHLEIID
-436 LKEMLGKGK
+436 LKERFGKGK
-445 NKKTFFELEEDI
+445 NKKTFFDLDEDI
-457 IFKFISQNVFAISA
+457 IVKYISQYVFAISE
-471 LYDIFI
+471 LYSIFVQ
-477 EKAKENNLISLYENV
+477 KVKENNLYLLYENV
-492 EKPLVKVLADME
+492 EKPLVKILADME
-504 KTGVLVD
+504 KTGVKVD
-511 RNKIIELNE
+511 KNKILELNE
-520 EYSKLAYL
+520 EYSKLADE
-528 YEQKV
+528 YEQRV
-533 YELAGEVFN
+533 YEIAGEVFN

-549 GVILFEKIGLPVV
+549 GVILFDIMKLPVV

-567 GYSTDVEVLEKLSKK
+567 GYSTDVEVLEKLSEDY
-582 HEIADYILK
+582 EIAEYILK

-597 LISTYLDGI
+597 LISTYLVGI
-606 LEYIMDDGRVRTSFK
+606 LDYIMEDDRVRTSYK

-639 IPIRSEEGK
+639 IPVRTQEGK

-675 AHLSKDSVMIDSFKN
+675 AHLSKDLVMIDSFKN

-701 VFGVPINEVTDNQR
+701 VFGVPIEEVTDNQR

-754 TYPSIKNY
+754 TYPNIKNY
-762 MEQIVNK
+762 MEEIVK
-769 AKKDGFVTTILDRKR
+769 IAKKDGYVTTILGRKR

-828 KIEKVNAKL
+828 KEEKVNAKL

-845 IVECEES
+845 IIECD
-852 EKETVKKIL
+852 EKEKDIVKNIL
-861 KNSMEN
+861 KESMEN

>member
-1 MVFVIKYIL
+1 
-10 ENKMKKILLI
+10 MKKILLI

-30 YAIRNLTTKDGV
+30 YAIKNLTTKDGV

-51 NMYYKALELIN
+51 NMYYKALDLTN
-62 PTHIFVAFDKGSK
+62 PTHVFVAFDKGSK
-75 TFRHNEFADYKGTRD
+75 TFRHTEYSDYKGTRD
-90 NAPNEIT
+90 KAPNEIT

-123 DIIGTI
+123 DILGTI

-152 VDDNILVYLT
+152 VDDNIFVYLT

-169 KLMNTESILEEYDL
+169 KLMDNNAIFEDFGI

-226 YENID
+226 YKNLGK
-231 NLKGKLKENLVNEKD
+231 LKGKLKENLENEKD

-253 LGEIFLRVPIE
+253 LGEIYLNVPIDK
-264 RNIEDFE
+264 NIEDFE
-271 IKDVNYNEYLKKLEK
+271 LKDVNLNEYIEK
-286 LEFNSII
+286 LENLEFKSII
-293 NKHFKDIK
+293 NKFFKDVK
-301 KESTVKSNQNI
+301 KDNSNSINHII
-312 DFEVI
+312 DSEVI
-317 NFSEIFEKIK
+317 NFSEIFDKIK
-327 NDDEISIKF
+327 NDKSIAVKF
-336 FSDKGYIYRKKF
+336 FSDKEYIYREKF
-348 YIGIYSNFNKKAYI
+348 YIGVYSDYNKKSYI
-362 CKDFKLSDFEK
+362 CKEFNLEDFERL
-373 FCNLDI
+373 CNSDI
-379 KIIGYDIKEELF
+379 KIVGYDIKEELF
-391 FALKN
+391 FLLKN
-396 NLEFK
+396 NFEVN
-401 NYEDVMILEYLIDSN
+401 NYEDVMILEYLVDSN

-422 LKVSNEFLNLEILD
+422 TKVSEELLHLEIID
-436 LKEMLGKGK
+436 LKERFGKGK
-445 NKKTFFELEEDI
+445 NKKTFFDLDEDI
-457 IFKFISQNVFAISA
+457 IVKYISQYVFAISE
-471 LYDIFI
+471 LYSIFVQ
-477 EKAKENNLISLYENV
+477 KVKENNLYSLYENV
-492 EKPLVKVLADME
+492 EKPLVKILADME
-504 KTGVLVD
+504 KTGVKVD
-511 RNKIIELNE
+511 KNKILELNE
-520 EYSKLAYL
+520 EYSKLADE
-528 YEQKV
+528 YEQRV

-549 GVILFEKIGLPVV
+549 GVILFDKMKLPVV

-567 GYSTDVEVLEKLSKK
+567 GYSTDVEVLEKLSEDY
-582 HEIADYILK
+582 EIAEYILK

-597 LISTYLDGI
+597 IISTYLVGI
-606 LEYIMDDGRVRTSFK
+606 LDYIMEDDRVRTSYK

-639 IPIRSEEGK
+639 IPVRTQEGK

-675 AHLSKDSVMIDSFKN
+675 AHLSKDLVMIDSFKN

-701 VFGVPINEVTDNQR
+701 VFGVPIEEVTDNQR

-754 TYPSIKNY
+754 TYPNIKNY
-762 MEQIVNK
+762 MEEIVK
-769 AKKDGFVTTILDRKR
+769 IAKKDGYVTTILGRKR
-784 YIPEINS
+784 YIPEIKS

-815 IIKLAMIKVYERL
+815 IIKLAMIKVYKRL
-828 KIEKVNAKL
+828 KEEKVNAKL

-845 IVECEES
+845 IIECD
-852 EKETVKKIL
+852 EKEKDIVKNIL
-861 KNSMEN
+861 KESMEN

-881 GRNWYE
+881 GRNWFE

>member
-1 MVFVIKYIL
+1 
-10 ENKMKKILLI
+10 MKKILLI

-62 PTHIFVAFDKGSK
+62 PTHVFVAFDKGSK

-445 NKKTFFELEEDI
+445 NKKTFFKLEENI

-629 LSSVD
+629 LSSID

-675 AHLSKDSVMIDSFKN
+675 AHLSKDSVMIESFKN

-701 VFGVPINEVTDNQR
+701 VFGVPIDEVTDNQR

-872 LPLKVDVCE
+872 LPLKVDICE

>member
-1 MVFVIKYIL
+1 
-10 ENKMKKILLI
+10 MKKILLI

-30 YAIRNLTTKDGV
+30 YAIKNLTTKDGI

-51 NMYYKALELIN
+51 NMYYKALELTN
-62 PTHIFVAFDKGSK
+62 PTHVFVAFDKGSK
-75 TFRHNEFADYKGTRD
+75 TFRHTEYSDYKGTRD
-90 NAPNEIT
+90 KAPNEIT

-123 DIIGTI
+123 DILGTI

-152 VDDNILVYLT
+152 VDDNIFVYLT

-169 KLMNTESILEEYDL
+169 KLMDNNAIFEDFGI

-226 YENID
+226 YKNLGK
-231 NLKGKLKENLVNEKD
+231 LKGKLKENLENEKD

-253 LGEIFLRVPIE
+253 LGEIYLNVPIDK
-264 RNIEDFE
+264 NIEDFE
-271 IKDVNYNEYLKKLEK
+271 LKDVNLNEYIEK
-286 LEFNSII
+286 LENLEFKSII
-293 NKHFKDIK
+293 NKFFKDVK
-301 KESTVKSNQNI
+301 KDNSNSINHII
-312 DFEVI
+312 DSEVI
-317 NFSEIFEKIK
+317 NFSEIFDKIK
-327 NDDEISIKF
+327 NDKSIAVKF
-336 FSDKGYIYRKKF
+336 FPDKEYIYREKF
-348 YIGIYSNFNKKAYI
+348 YIGVYSDYNKKSYI
-362 CKDFKLSDFEK
+362 CKEFNLEDFERL
-373 FCNLDI
+373 CNSDI
-379 KIIGYDIKEELF
+379 KIVGYDVKEELF
-391 FALKN
+391 FLLKN
-396 NLEFK
+396 NFEVN
-401 NYEDVMILEYLIDSN
+401 NYEDVMILEYLVDSN

-422 LKVSNEFLNLEILD
+422 TKVSEELLHLEIID
-436 LKEMLGKGK
+436 LKERFGKGK
-445 NKKTFFELEEDI
+445 NKKTFFDLDEDI
-457 IFKFISQNVFAISA
+457 IVKYISQYVFAISE
-471 LYDIFI
+471 LYSIFVQ
-477 EKAKENNLISLYENV
+477 KVKENNLYSLYENV
-492 EKPLVKVLADME
+492 EKPLVKILADME
-504 KTGVLVD
+504 KTGVKVD
-511 RNKIIELNE
+511 KNKILELNE
-520 EYSKLAYL
+520 EYSKLADE
-528 YEQKV
+528 YEQRV

-549 GVILFEKIGLPVV
+549 GVILFDKMKLPVV

-567 GYSTDVEVLEKLSKK
+567 GYSTDVEVLEKLSEDY
-582 HEIADYILK
+582 EIAEYILK

-597 LISTYLDGI
+597 LISTYLVGI
-606 LEYIMDDGRVRTSFK
+606 LDYIMEDDRVRTSYK

-639 IPIRSEEGK
+639 IPVRTQEGK

-675 AHLSKDSVMIDSFKN
+675 AHLSKDLVMIDSFKN

-701 VFGVPINEVTDNQR
+701 VFGVPIEEVTDNQR

-754 TYPSIKNY
+754 TYPNIKNY
-762 MEQIVNK
+762 MEEIVK
-769 AKKDGFVTTILDRKR
+769 IAKKDGYVTTILGRKR

-828 KIEKVNAKL
+828 KEEKVNAKL

-845 IVECEES
+845 IIECD
-852 EKETVKKIL
+852 EKEKDIVKNIL
-861 KNSMEN
+861 KESMEN

>member
-1 MVFVIKYIL
+1 
-10 ENKMKKILLI
+10 MKKILLI

-90 NAPNEIT
+90 NVPNEIT

-754 TYPSIKNY
+754 TYPSIKSY
-762 MEQIVNK
+762 MEEIVNK

-872 LPLKVDVCE
+872 LPLKVDICE

>member
-1 MVFVIKYIL
+1 
-10 ENKMKKILLI
+10 MKKILLI

-30 YAIRNLTTKDGV
+30 YAIKNLTTKDGV

-51 NMYYKALELIN
+51 NMYYKALELTN
-62 PTHIFVAFDKGSK
+62 PTHVFVAFDKGSK
-75 TFRHNEFADYKGTRD
+75 TFRHTEYSDYKGTRD
-90 NAPNEIT
+90 KAPNEIT

-123 DIIGTI
+123 DILGTI

-152 VDDNILVYLT
+152 VDDNIFVYLT

-169 KLMNTESILEEYDL
+169 KLMDNNAIFEDFGI
-183 SPKQLIDVKA
+183 SPKQLIEVKA

-226 YENID
+226 YKNLGK
-231 NLKGKLKENLVNEKD
+231 LKGKLKENLENEKD

-253 LGEIFLRVPIE
+253 LGEIYLNVPIDK
-264 RNIEDFE
+264 NIEDFE
-271 IKDVNYNEYLKKLEK
+271 LKDVNLNEYIEK
-286 LEFNSII
+286 LENLEFKSII
-293 NKHFKDIK
+293 NKYFKDVK
-301 KESTVKSNQNI
+301 KDNSNSINHII
-312 DFEVI
+312 DSEVI
-317 NFSEIFEKIK
+317 NFSEIFDKIK
-327 NDDEISIKF
+327 NDKSIAVKF
-336 FSDKGYIYRKKF
+336 FSDKEYIYREKF
-348 YIGIYSNFNKKAYI
+348 YIGVYSDYNKKSYI
-362 CKDFKLSDFEK
+362 CKEFNLEDFERL
-373 FCNLDI
+373 CNSDI
-379 KIIGYDIKEELF
+379 KIVGYDIKEELF
-391 FALKN
+391 FLLKN
-396 NLEFK
+396 NFEVN
-401 NYEDVMILEYLIDSN
+401 NYEDVMILEYLVDSN

-422 LKVSNEFLNLEILD
+422 TKVSEELLYLEIID
-436 LKEMLGKGK
+436 LKERFGKGK
-445 NKKTFFELEEDI
+445 NKKTFFDLDEDI
-457 IFKFISQNVFAISA
+457 IVKYISQYVFAISE
-471 LYDIFI
+471 LYSIFVQ
-477 EKAKENNLISLYENV
+477 KVKENNLYSLYENV
-492 EKPLVKVLADME
+492 EKPLVKILVDME
-504 KTGVLVD
+504 KTGVKVD
-511 RNKIIELNE
+511 KNKILELNE
-520 EYSKLAYL
+520 EYSKLAGE
-528 YEQKV
+528 YEQRV

-549 GVILFEKIGLPVV
+549 GVILFDKMKLPVV

-567 GYSTDVEVLEKLSKK
+567 GYSTDVEVLEKLSEDY
-582 HEIADYILK
+582 EIAEYILK

-597 LISTYLDGI
+597 LISTYLVGI
-606 LEYIMDDGRVRTSFK
+606 LDYIMEDDRVRTSYK

-639 IPIRSEEGK
+639 IPVRTQEGK

-675 AHLSKDSVMIDSFKN
+675 AHLSKDLVMIDSFKN

-701 VFGVPINEVTDNQR
+701 VFGVPIEEVTDNQR

-754 TYPSIKNY
+754 TYPNIKNY
-762 MEQIVNK
+762 MEEIVK
-769 AKKDGFVTTILDRKR
+769 IAKKDGYVTTILGRKR

-828 KIEKVNAKL
+828 KEEKVNAKL

-845 IVECEES
+845 IIECD
-852 EKETVKKIL
+852 EKEKDIVKNIL
-861 KNSMEN
+861 KESMEN

>member
-1 MVFVIKYIL
+1 
-10 ENKMKKILLI
+10 MKKILLI

-492 EKPLVKVLADME
+492 EKPLVKVLSDME

-520 EYSKLAYL
+520 KYSKLAYL

-597 LISTYLDGI
+597 LISTYLYGI

-754 TYPSIKNY
+754 TYPSIKSY
-762 MEQIVNK
+762 MEEIVNK

-828 KIEKVNAKL
+828 KVEKVNAKL

-872 LPLKVDVCE
+872 LPLKVDICE

>member
-1 MVFVIKYIL
+1 
-10 ENKMKKILLI
+10 MKKILLI

-264 RNIEDFE
+264 RNIEDFK

-416 KGNYDI
+416 KGNYNI
-422 LKVSNEFLNLEILD
+422 IKVCEEFLHLEILD

-744 ARQYIDGYLN
+744 ARKYIDGYLN
-754 TYPSIKNY
+754 TYPSIKSY
-762 MEQIVNK
+762 MEEIVNK

-828 KIEKVNAKL
+828 KVEKVNAKL

-872 LPLKVDVCE
+872 LPLKVDICE

>member
-1 MVFVIKYIL
+1 
-10 ENKMKKILLI
+10 MKKILLI

-30 YAIRNLTTKDGV
+30 YAIKNLTTKDGV

-51 NMYYKALELIN
+51 NMYYKALELTN
-62 PTHIFVAFDKGSK
+62 PTHVFVAFDKGSK
-75 TFRHNEFADYKGTRD
+75 TFRHTEYSDYKGTRD
-90 NAPNEIT
+90 KAPNEIT

-123 DIIGTI
+123 DILGTI

-152 VDDNILVYLT
+152 VDDNIFVYLT

-169 KLMNTESILEEYDL
+169 KLMDNNAIFEDFGI

-226 YENID
+226 YENLGK
-231 NLKGKLKENLVNEKD
+231 LKGKLKENLENEKD

-253 LGEIFLRVPIE
+253 LGEIYLNVPIDK
-264 RNIEDFE
+264 NIEDFE
-271 IKDVNYNEYLKKLEK
+271 LKDVNLNEYIEK
-286 LEFNSII
+286 LENLEFKSII
-293 NKHFKDIK
+293 NKFFKDVK
-301 KESTVKSNQNI
+301 KDNSNSINHII
-312 DFEVI
+312 DSEVI
-317 NFSEIFEKIK
+317 NFSEIFDKIK
-327 NDDEISIKF
+327 NDKSIAVKF
-336 FSDKGYIYRKKF
+336 FSDKEYIYREKF
-348 YIGIYSNFNKKAYI
+348 YIGVYSDYNKKSYI
-362 CKDFKLSDFEK
+362 CKEFNLEDFERL
-373 FCNLDI
+373 CNSDI
-379 KIIGYDIKEELF
+379 KIVGYDIKEELF
-391 FALKN
+391 FLLKN
-396 NLEFK
+396 NFEVN
-401 NYEDVMILEYLIDSN
+401 NYEDVMILEYLVDSN

-422 LKVSNEFLNLEILD
+422 TKVSEELLHLEIID
-436 LKEMLGKGK
+436 LKERFGKGK
-445 NKKTFFELEEDI
+445 NKKTFFDLDEDI
-457 IFKFISQNVFAISA
+457 IVKYISQYVFAISE
-471 LYDIFI
+471 LYSIFVQ
-477 EKAKENNLISLYENV
+477 KVKENNLYSLYENV
-492 EKPLVKVLADME
+492 EKPLVKILADME
-504 KTGVLVD
+504 KTGVKVD
-511 RNKIIELNE
+511 KNKILELNE
-520 EYSKLAYL
+520 EYSKLADE
-528 YEQKV
+528 YEQRV

-549 GVILFEKIGLPVV
+549 GVILFDKMKLPVV

-567 GYSTDVEVLEKLSKK
+567 GYSTDVEVLEKLSEDY
-582 HEIADYILK
+582 EIAEYILK

-597 LISTYLDGI
+597 LISTYLVGI
-606 LEYIMDDGRVRTSFK
+606 LDYIMEDDRVRTSYK

-639 IPIRSEEGK
+639 IPVRTQEGK

-675 AHLSKDSVMIDSFKN
+675 AHLSKDLVMIDSFKN

-701 VFGVPINEVTDNQR
+701 VFGVPIEEVTDNQR

-754 TYPSIKNY
+754 TYPNIKNY
-762 MEQIVNK
+762 MEEIVK
-769 AKKDGFVTTILDRKR
+769 IAKKDGYVTTILGRKR

-815 IIKLAMIKVYERL
+815 IIKLAMIKVYKRL
-828 KIEKVNAKL
+828 KEEKVNAKL

-845 IVECEES
+845 IIECD
-852 EKETVKKIL
+852 EKEKDIVKNIL
-861 KNSMEN
+861 KESMEN

-881 GRNWYE
+881 GRNWFE

>member
-1 MVFVIKYIL
+1 
-10 ENKMKKILLI
+10 MKKILLI

-51 NMYYKALELIN
+51 NMYYKALELIK
-62 PTHIFVAFDKGSK
+62 PTHVFVAFDKGSK

-123 DIIGTI
+123 DILGTI

-152 VDDNILVYLT
+152 IDDNILVYLT

-169 KLMNTESILEEYDL
+169 KLMNNKSILEEYGL

-217 QEYGNLENL
+217 QEYGSLENL
-226 YENID
+226 YKNLD
-231 NLKGKLKENLVNEKD
+231 ALKGKLKENLENEKD

-253 LGEIFLRVPIE
+253 LGEIFLNVPID

-271 IKDVNYNEYLKKLEK
+271 IKDVNSDEYIKKLEK
-286 LEFNSII
+286 LEFKSII

-301 KESTVKSNQNI
+301 KDNTIKTNQNI

-317 NFSEIFEKIK
+317 DFSEIFEKIK
-327 NDDEISIKF
+327 NDESVSIKF
-336 FSDKGYIYRKKF
+336 FSDEGYIYRKKF

-362 CKDFKLSDFEK
+362 CKEFKLSDFEK

-379 KIIGYDIKEELF
+379 KIIGYDIKEELY

-422 LKVSNEFLNLEILD
+422 SKVSSEFLHLEILD
-436 LKEMLGKGK
+436 LKEMFGKGK
-445 NKKTFFELEEDI
+445 NKKTFFELDEDS
-457 IFKFISQNVFAISA
+457 IFNYISQNVFAISA
-471 LYDIFI
+471 LYNIFI
-477 EKAKENNLISLYENV
+477 EKVKENNLISLYENI

-504 KTGVLVD
+504 NTGVLVD
-511 RNKIIELNE
+511 RNKIIELTD
-520 EYSKLAYL
+520 EYSKLAKK
-528 YEQKV
+528 YEEKV
-533 YELAGEVFN
+533 YELAGEIFN

-549 GVILFEKIGLPVV
+549 GVVLFEKMKLPVV

-567 GYSTDVEVLEKLSKK
+567 GYSTDVEVLEKLSKN

-606 LEYIMDDGRVRTSFK
+606 LQYIMDDGRVRTSFK

-639 IPIRSEEGK
+639 IPIRSEEGR
-648 NIRKVFV
+648 NIRKVFIS
-655 ADKNKVFIDAD
+655 DKNKVFIDAD

-675 AHLSKDSVMIDSFKN
+675 AHLSKDSVMIESFKN
-690 DLDIHYKTASE
+690 DLDIHNKTASE
-701 VFGVPINEVTDNQR
+701 VFGVPISEVTDNQR

-735 KDLNITRNE
+735 KDLNISRNE

-762 MEQIVNK
+762 MEEIVNK
-769 AKKDGFVTTILDRKR
+769 AKRDGFVTTLLDRKR

-815 IIKLAMIKVYERL
+815 IINLAMIKVYERL
-828 KIEKVNAKL
+828 NLEDVNAKL

-845 IVECEES
+845 IIECEES
-852 EKETVKKIL
+852 EKEIVKKIL
-861 KNSMEN
+861 KDSMEN
-867 VYKLD
+867 IYKLD

>member
-1 MVFVIKYIL
+1 
-10 ENKMKKILLI
+10 MKKILLI

-30 YAIRNLTTKDGV
+30 YAIKNLTTKDGV

-51 NMYYKALELIN
+51 NMYYKALELTN
-62 PTHIFVAFDKGSK
+62 PTHVFVAFDKGSK
-75 TFRHNEFADYKGTRD
+75 TFRHTEYSDYKGTRD
-90 NAPNEIT
+90 KAPNEIT

-123 DIIGTI
+123 DILGTI
-129 AKLAQKEGFEV
+129 AKMAQKEGFEV

-152 VDDNILVYLT
+152 VDDNIFVYLT

-169 KLMNTESILEEYDL
+169 KLMDNNAIFEDFGI
-183 SPKQLIDVKA
+183 SPKQLIEVKA

-226 YENID
+226 YENLG
-231 NLKGKLKENLVNEKD
+231 NLKGKIKENLENEKD

-253 LGEIFLRVPIE
+253 LGEIYLNVPIDK
-264 RNIEDFE
+264 NIEDFE
-271 IKDVNYNEYLKKLEK
+271 IKDVNLNEYIEK
-286 LEFNSII
+286 LENLEFKSII
-293 NKHFKDIK
+293 NKYFKDVK
-301 KESTVKSNQNI
+301 KDNSKKINHIVDS
-312 DFEVI
+312 EVI
-317 NFSEIFEKIK
+317 NFSEIFDKIK
-327 NDDEISIKF
+327 NDKSIAVKF
-336 FSDKGYIYRKKF
+336 FSDKEYIYREKF
-348 YIGIYSNFNKKAYI
+348 YIGVYSDYNKKSYI
-362 CKDFKLSDFEK
+362 CKDFNLKDFK
-373 FCNLDI
+373 RLCNSDI
-379 KIIGYDIKEELF
+379 KIVGYDIKEELF
-391 FALKN
+391 FFLKN
-396 NLEFK
+396 NFEVN
-401 NYEDVMILEYLIDSN
+401 NYEDVMILEYLVDSN

-422 LKVSNEFLNLEILD
+422 TKVSEELLHLEIID
-436 LKEMLGKGK
+436 LKERFGKGK
-445 NKKTFFELEEDI
+445 NKKTFFDLDEDI
-457 IFKFISQNVFAISA
+457 IVKYISQYVFAISE
-471 LYDIFI
+471 LYSIFVQ
-477 EKAKENNLISLYENV
+477 KVKENNLYSLYENV
-492 EKPLVKVLADME
+492 EKPLVKILADME
-504 KTGVLVD
+504 KTGVRVD
-511 RNKIIELNE
+511 KNKIMELNE
-520 EYSKLAYL
+520 EYSKLADQ
-528 YEQKV
+528 YEQRV

-549 GVILFEKIGLPVV
+549 GVVLFDKMKLPVV

-567 GYSTDVEVLEKLSKK
+567 GYSTDVEVLEKLSEE
-582 HEIADYILK
+582 HEIAEYILK

-597 LISTYLDGI
+597 LISTYLVGI
-606 LEYIMDDGRVRTSFK
+606 LDYIMGDDRVRTSYK

-639 IPIRSEEGK
+639 IPVRTQEGK

-675 AHLSKDSVMIDSFKN
+675 AHLSKDCVMIDSFKN
-690 DLDIHYKTASE
+690 NLDIHYKTASE
-701 VFGVPINEVTDNQR
+701 VFGVPIEEVTDNQR

-754 TYPSIKNY
+754 TYPNIKNY
-762 MEQIVNK
+762 MEEIVK
-769 AKKDGFVTTILDRKR
+769 TAKKDGYVTTILGRKR

-828 KIEKVNAKL
+828 KEEKVNAKL

-845 IVECEES
+845 IIECD
-852 EKETVKKIL
+852 EKEKDIVKNIL
-861 KNSMEN
+861 KESMEN

>member
-1 MVFVIKYIL
+1 
-10 ENKMKKILLI
+10 MKKILLI

-193 LQGDS
+193 LKGDS

-264 RNIEDFE
+264 RNIEDFK

-648 NIRKVFV
+648 NIRKVFI

-754 TYPSIKNY
+754 TYPSIKSY
-762 MEQIVNK
+762 MEEIVNK

-872 LPLKVDVCE
+872 LPLKVDICE

>member
-1 MVFVIKYIL
+1 
-10 ENKMKKILLI
+10 MKKILLI

-264 RNIEDFE
+264 RNIEDFK

-754 TYPSIKNY
+754 TYPSIKSY
-762 MEQIVNK
+762 MEEIVNK
-769 AKKDGFVTTILDRKR
+769 AKKGGFVTTILDRKR

-828 KIEKVNAKL
+828 KVEKVNAKL

-872 LPLKVDVCE
+872 LPLKVDICE